1 MQLTQYSD
9 YSLRV
14 LMYLGLNAERR
25 CTIREIALAY
35 GISENHLMKL
45 IHQLGRL
52 GYIATARGKNGGL
65 MLAKPA
71 KNINLGQV
79 VRETE
84 GNLRLVEC
92 FDMASNTCLLAGPCV
107 LTGVLKSALDA
118 FFETLEKFTLE
129 DLLAPGDTLKQRLVP
144 ASS

>member
-14 LMYLGLNAERR
+14 LMYLGLNDERR
-25 CTIREIALAY
+25 CTIREIAVAY

-52 GYIATARGKNGGL
+52 GYVTTTRGKNGGL
-65 MLAKPA
+65 KLAQPA
-71 KNINLGQV
+71 KKINLAQV
-79 VRETE
+79 VRATE

-92 FDMASNTCLLAGPCV
+92 FDRTSNTCRIAGLCV
-107 LTGVLKSALDA
+107 LTGVLQSALDA
-118 FFETLEKFTLE
+118 FFMTLEKFTLE
-129 DLLAPGDTLKQRLVP
+129 DLLVPGNELKQRLAP
-144 ASS
+144 AQD